1 MIKSVISDLGK
12 VIIFFDNHIF
22 FKKIAQYSPLSE
34 DEIVAKVY
42 ENLELLKLFDTGKV
56 TPDEFYGRAKI
67 LLQAQINQELFYS
80 LYNDVFS
87 LNPPVVKILESLK
100 PHLRLVLCSN
110 TDVER
115 FGFIRKFFPE
125 ILFFDGYVVSYE
137 VGFMKPHPRIY
148 EVALDKAAAKAE
160 ECVFIDDREE
170 NIAAARELG
179 LETILLTPDTDLEQE
194 LMLKGI
200 TP

>member
-22 FKKIAQYSPLSE
+22 FKKIARYSLLSE

-42 ENLELLKLFDTGKV
+42 ENLELLRLFDTGKV
-56 TPDEFYGRAKI
+56 SPDEFYGRAKA
-67 LLQAQINQELFYS
+67 LLQTEIDRGAFYS

-87 LNPPVVKILESLK
+87 LNLPVLETLKSLR
-100 PHLRLVLCSN
+100 PDLRLVLCSN

-125 ILFFDGYVVSYE
+125 ILFFDDYVLSYE
-137 VGFMKPHPRIY
+137 VGVMKPHPRIY
-148 EVALDKAAAKAE
+148 EVAIEKAAAKAE

-170 NIAAARELG
+170 NIAAARELR
-179 LETILLTPDTDLEQE
+179 LETILLAPDTELERE
-194 LMLKGI
+194 LRLKGI
-200 TP
+200 QV

>member
-22 FKKIAQYSPLSE
+22 FKKIARYSLLSE

-56 TPDEFYGRAKI
+56 SPDEFYGRAKA
-67 LLQAQINQELFYS
+67 LLQTEIDQEAFYS

-87 LNPPVVKILESLK
+87 LNLPVLETLKSLR
-100 PHLRLVLCSN
+100 PDLRLVLCSN

-125 ILFFDGYVVSYE
+125 ILFFDDYVLSYE
-137 VGFMKPHPRIY
+137 VGVMKPHPRIY
-148 EVALDKAAAKAE
+148 EVAIEKAAAKAE

-170 NIAAARELG
+170 NIAAARELR
-179 LETILLTPDTDLEQE
+179 LETILLAPDTELERE
-194 LMLKGI
+194 LRLKGI
-200 TP
+200 QV